1 MTTHWWTC
9 HNWDKSGSGEAQG
22 GQVWP
27 YGSGKAFP
35 LQGKPS
41 QVRREEAGQ
50 ASHREMGQTQ
60 EGFGRHQRASEILA
74 PRKEA
79 VHVSACITNYC
90 QYVYNTVCVFT
101 CVQPLYMTLTDSDG
115 ILLFFVGLGFCCASA
130 EVPCSPLSIALR
142 GQTSAPPAASLAPWK
157 SRGPA
162 RPPPA
167 ELFLSS
173 ARTLTFRDHW
183 HSWKIRQK
191 LGSCLNHAYLTHTHT
206 GCCLRPLQVPIRW
219 LCDWRGPYQCLH
231 FASNSLLPGSGSFPY
246 FLYARF
252 KSNRFSLLLCLC
264 SFCQGD
270 QIIQP
275 WSFMTISVTLV
286 GSLCW
291 ATLHS

>member
-115 ILLFFVGLGFCCASA
+115 ILLFFCGFGVLLCICRGPVFPAQHRTKGSDLSSSCCFTGTLKKSWSCQTPSCWTFSLQRKNINVSGSLALLENKTKAWILLEPRLPYTHTQAAASA
-130 EVPCSPLSIALR
+130 LCRFLLGGSVTDEALTSVCILLLTACCQ
-142 GQTSAPPAASLAPWK
+142 GQVLFLISYMLDLNQIDFHFYCAFAASVK
-157 SRGPA
+157 V
-162 RPPPA
+162 
-167 ELFLSS
+167 
-173 ARTLTFRDHW
+173 
-183 HSWKIRQK
+183 IR
-191 LGSCLNHAYLTHTHT
+191 
-206 GCCLRPLQVPIRW
+206 
-219 LCDWRGPYQCLH
+219 
-231 FASNSLLPGSGSFPY
+231 
-246 FLYARF
+246 
-252 KSNRFSLLLCLC
+252 
-264 SFCQGD
+264 
-270 QIIQP
+270 
-275 WSFMTISVTLV
+275 
-286 GSLCW
+286 
-291 ATLHS
+291 